1 ESVADISV
9 ATIREKVTEA
19 KLCTSAME
27 YAEESLKVPSVDIP
41 REDDKKQKQQGFM
54 AQIAEG
60 IKRNPQSIRAILVV
74 IAVLLTGVLI
84 PTLTTRASTGL
95 MRSDVAAPTITTTVL
110 APTSTITLSHT
121 ATV

>member
-1 ESVADISV
+1 KA
-9 ATIREKVTEA
+9 
-19 KLCTSAME
+19 
-27 YAEESLKVPSVDIP
+27 PSVDIP
-41 REDDKKQKQQGFM
+41 RADDKKQKQQGFM
-54 AQIAEG
+54 APIAEG

-95 MRSDVAAPTITTTVL
+95 MKSDVAAPTITTTVL

-121 ATV
+121 ATVTVMKPLSPSPSTSATL